1 MKKSWI
7 LLAVLAAV
15 AVAQAFVL
23 VGCGPSTDGADTTPP
38 PKKRARIVPGD
49 LSDEQLEQVGEGEPG
64 AQAPD
69 VPPLAGDAAVAP
81 GAADPPGNPASSLE
95 DNPADPSRVMPDPGL
110 LARFELIMG
119 DMPEGETPTDV
130 VWSCPEAHH
139 TCNVEGTL
147 ATTENIASFMHG
159 LEDNPQA
166 EDDEIPTVQL
176 IHMNSLPDGGKRFQL
191 QLELP

>member
-7 LLAVLAAV
+7 LIAVLGVV
-15 AVAQAFVL
+15 AVVLAFVL
-23 VGCGPSTDGADTTPP
+23 VGRGPSTDGADTTPP
-38 PKKRARIVPGD
+38 PKKRVRIAPGD
-49 LSDEQLEQVGEGEPG
+49 LSDELLGEVADESAPSEETQP
-64 AQAPD
+64 AEASVVPPD
-69 VPPLAGDAAVAP
+69 VPEQPGIDAP
-81 GAADPPGNPASSLE
+81 SDGT
-95 DNPADPSRVMPDPGL
+95 NPADASRIMPDPGL

-130 VWSCPEAHH
+130 VWSCPEAQH

-147 ATTENIASFMHG
+147 ATTEHIASFMHG

-176 IHMNSLPDGGKRFQL
+176 LQMNSLPEGGKRFQL